1 MASNNVRFTP
11 LTDAEAR
18 PAKIV
23 SDPGMA
29 IVRDT
34 DSKVI
39 PIVQIDA
46 TDRPDIVSLIAAH
59 GPGVVGEAATQWG
72 RRVGA
77 PEGTVTL
84 FLDYQ
89 RPLRVLI
96 FMDLH
101 IVHYGFLVDE
111 ILRAGELYIQAIQTP
126 SAANAASGP
135 SRMRVVVADT
145 GFGLLWDR
153 LLEDELARELRK
165 QGLSATKAKTS
176 TAEII
181 RGWRSK
187 AKEHA
192 G

>member
-1 MASNNVRFTP
+1 MTFNNVRFTP
-11 LTDAEAR
+11 VTDAEGR

-34 DSKVI
+34 DRKVI

-46 TDRPDIVSLIAAH
+46 TDRPDIVSLISAH

-72 RRVGA
+72 RRIGA

-89 RPLRVLI
+89 RPRQVLI
-96 FMDLH
+96 FMDFR

-126 SAANAASGP
+126 FAANTALGS

-145 GFGLLWDR
+145 GFGLLWDQ
-153 LLEDELARELRK
+153 LLEDELAQELRK
-165 QGLSATKAKTS
+165 QGLPAAKAKTR
-176 TAEII
+176 AADII

-187 AKEHA
+187 AKEGA